1 MLISTGNIARLGL
14 WLLTAMSWA
23 TVLFFPVN
31 WPVSS
36 MPANSAVIPIG
47 PVSSFVVAGQSFR
60 PDEAVSSIDLLIRV
74 GGPFGSSS
82 PLTLSVYNDID
93 RVHLIAQGTASPV
106 SAPDGLVNTRFELD
120 TPLTDQRLYYLE
132 IDIPPTT
139 PWPILVGGTRSDPE
153 REGEQLYL
161 MGKPGWSDQDLAY
174 QLFRQQSSIQRFVH
188 LMGARPEMG
197 WTIILSLLSVIGI
210 STGISFMVLQGRD
223 WATILGLAA
232 ALPGLTLLTLF
243 LWIF

>member
-82 PLTLSVYNDID
+82 PLTLSVYN
-93 RVHLIAQGTASPV
+93 
-106 SAPDGLVNTRFELD
+106 
-120 TPLTDQRLYYLE
+120 
-132 IDIPPTT
+132 
-139 PWPILVGGTRSDPE
+139 
-153 REGEQLYL
+153 
-161 MGKPGWSDQDLAY
+161 
-174 QLFRQQSSIQRFVH
+174 
-188 LMGARPEMG
+188 
-197 WTIILSLLSVIGI
+197 LSLIHI
-210 STGISFMVLQGRD
+210 
-223 WATILGLAA
+223 
-232 ALPGLTLLTLF
+232 
-243 LWIF
+243 

>member
-1 MLISTGNIARLGL
+1 MLISIGSLARLGL
-14 WLLTAMSWA
+14 WIVTAMSWA

-60 PDEAVSSIDLLIRV
+60 PSEAVSSIDLLIRV

-82 PLTLSVYNDID
+82 PITLSVYNDID

-106 SAPDGLVNTRFELD
+106 SVPGGLAVTRFELD
-120 TPLTDQRLYYLE
+120 TPLADQRLFYLE
-132 IDIPPTT
+132 LDIPPTT

-174 QLFRQQSSIQRFVH
+174 QLFRKQSAIQRFLH

-197 WTIILSLLSVIGI
+197 WTITLSLLSVIGI
-210 STGISFMVLQGRD
+210 STGISTGISFMVL
-223 WATILGLAA
+223 
-232 ALPGLTLLTLF
+232 
-243 LWIF
+243 